1 MVMAC
6 FVFNYCHPE
15 FVTDYNQSYFK
26 SSYSFGHLLQTENF
40 LKIYFVIYI
49 RMKVNHDMQIAVFL
63 LTSLS
68 LSLSLSLFL
77 SLFLSISPFEGPI
90 RLLWSYNKLQISNET
105 LNGLVLHVAFILNL
119 MNMYIHF
126 IQKMVHALKFNLFL
140 YY

>member
-1 MVMAC
+1 
-6 FVFNYCHPE
+6 
-15 FVTDYNQSYFK
+15 
-26 SSYSFGHLLQTENF
+26 
-40 LKIYFVIYI
+40 
-49 RMKVNHDMQIAVFL
+49 MKVNHDMQIAVFL